1 MKRSIT
7 VTIAMVVV
15 LTGLL
20 IFFLI
25 FSMDSLIT
33 MAVEKFGSEALQAE
47 VTLQKTDISA
57 RTGKGT
63 LRGLKVGNPK
73 GFETESAFELGE
85 ISVAVDVKTIPG
97 DTVVIKEIVI
107 GAPQITY
114 EMGAGGSNLDALQRN
129 ASAATG
135 GGGKGSD
142 SKEPAAPGGK
152 GKKMVI
158 EKLVIQNGKINVSAV
173 GLKGQKMTVDLPRV
187 QLTNIGKD
195 KGGATPA
202 EVAKKLINAI
212 NAAAGGAVKGLDLGK
227 IVGDVEGVAKGAKE
241 ALEKGATDMV
251 GEKAGELGNAMKGLL
266 GK

>member
-1 MKRSIT
+1 MKRSVI

-15 LTGLL
+15 LTGVLL
-20 IFFLI
+20 FFLV

-47 VTLQKTDISA
+47 VTLEKTDISA

-85 ISVAVDVKTIPG
+85 ISVAVDIKTIPG
-97 DTVVIKEIVI
+97 DMVVIKEILI
-107 GAPQITY
+107 SAPKITY

-129 ASAATG
+129 VASATG
-135 GGGKGSD
+135 GGGKGS
-142 SKEPAAPGGK
+142 KEESSVSATDR
-152 GKKMVI
+152 GKKMII
-158 EKLVIQNGKINVSAV
+158 EKLVIQNGKIDVSAV

-187 QLTNIGKD
+187 QLTDIGKD

-202 EVAKKLINAI
+202 EVAKKLIKAI

-241 ALEKGATDMV
+241 AMEKRATDAV
-251 GEKAGELGNAMKGLL
+251 GEKAGELGNTMKGLL